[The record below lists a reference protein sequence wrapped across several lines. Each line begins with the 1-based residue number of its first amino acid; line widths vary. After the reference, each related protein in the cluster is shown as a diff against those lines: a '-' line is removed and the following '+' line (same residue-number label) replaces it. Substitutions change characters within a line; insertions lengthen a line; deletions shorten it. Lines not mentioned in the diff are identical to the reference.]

1 MEKFKKI
8 SLMFFLIIL
17 LGSINNIILANES
30 GINET
35 PYIESKIETKEV
47 ENEELEVTLTIN
59 NFKNIGDGVNAY
71 TGILY
76 YDNSELELE
85 KVISDG
91 VWNAPTYKVMEN
103 NKGAKIV
110 GTSSEFLNKE
120 GKVFTAI
127 FKIKANKENYN
138 IKFEKFEFA
147 YKIDGTIQ
155 KVELSNAN
163 NKNDVKTE
171 NKNKSNKIIKQ
182 IVIILSIVLLIVV
195 VITIIS
201 EVKTKGAK
209 K

>member
-1 MEKFKKI
+1 MEKLKKI
-8 SLMFFLIIL
+8 SLMIFLIIL

-30 GINET
+30 GINEI

-91 VWNAPTYKVMEN
+91 DWNSPTYKVMEN

-120 GKVFTAI
+120 GKFLQQYL
-127 FKIKANKENYN
+127 KER
-138 IKFEKFEFA
+138 
-147 YKIDGTIQ
+147 
-155 KVELSNAN
+155 
-163 NKNDVKTE
+163 
-171 NKNKSNKIIKQ
+171 
-182 IVIILSIVLLIVV
+182 
-195 VITIIS
+195 
-201 EVKTKGAK
+201 
-209 K
+209 